1 MKTRSNIFTIM
12 RKEFARFFGD
22 KRLVIT
28 TLILPGLLIY
38 VIYSFMGSG
47 MESVFMPSDD
57 EPTEIYAVNM
67 PSTVR
72 AALSQSTSKI
82 NITDTDKLSDEE
94 IRQRIHEGDADIY
107 VEFPESFDE
116 YVAGFVPG
124 AQEPFDIG
132 IYYDSTDADSSS
144 AYSTLSYVLD
154 AIESSVANIY
164 NINSDGKTY
173 DVATEEDTTGMIF
186 AMLMPLLLIMFIF
199 SGCMS
204 VAPES
209 IAGEKERG
217 TVAALLVTPVKRSE
231 IAIGKIVS
239 LSCIALLCGLSSF
252 IGTMAALPKLMGSD
266 SEGMGIT
273 ASVYDIG
280 DYVSLLFVVLSTVLF
295 FVSVISIISAFAK
308 SVKEAS
314 TLVTPLMIIVMVA
327 GVSAMF
333 GDGAQTSVVM
343 YLIPIYNSVQCLS
356 GIFSFSLSVAG
367 LAVTVVS
374 NLVYTAVAVYLLK
387 KMFDSE
393 RIMFS
398 R

>member
-1 MKTRSNIFTIM
+1 MKSKIFTII

-22 KRLVIT
+22 KRLVLT

-47 MESVFMPSDD
+47 MESVFSPSDD
-57 EPTEIYAVNM
+57 EPMEIYAVNM
-67 PSTVR
+67 PSTVS

-82 NITDTDKLSDEE
+82 NITGTDKLSDEQ
-94 IRQRIHEGDADIY
+94 IRQKIHDLDVDIY
-107 VEFPESFDE
+107 VEFPEDFDE
-116 YVAGFVPG
+116 RVSNFVPG
-124 AQEPFDIG
+124 VNEPFAIG
-132 IYYDSTDADSSS
+132 IYYDSTNADSSA
-144 AYSTLSYVLD
+144 AYSTLSYILD

-164 NINSDGKTY
+164 DVNSDGKTY

-231 IAIGKIVS
+231 IAIGKIIS
-239 LSCIALLCGLSSF
+239 LSCISLLCGISSF
-252 IGTMAALPKLMGSD
+252 VGTMASLPKLMGGD
-266 SEGMGIT
+266 AENMGIT
-273 ASVYDIG
+273 ANVYGVG
-280 DYVSLLFVVLSTVLF
+280 DYISLLFVVLSTVLF

-308 SVKEAS
+308 SVKEAG
-314 TLVTPLMIIVMVA
+314 TLVTPLMIVVMVA

-333 GDGAQTSVVM
+333 GDGAQASSVM

-356 GIFSFSLSVAG
+356 GVFSFSLNSVN
-367 LAVTVVS
+367 LVITVVA
-374 NLVYTAVAVYLLK
+374 NLVYTAVAVYILK

-393 RIMFS
+393 SIMFS

>member
-1 MKTRSNIFTIM
+1 MKTKSNIFTIM

-22 KRLVIT
+22 KRLVLT

-47 MESVFMPSDD
+47 MESVFSPSED
-57 EPTEIYAVNM
+57 EPMEIYAVNM

-82 NITDTDKLSDEE
+82 NITDTDELSDEE
-94 IRQRIHEGDADIY
+94 VKQKIHDLDADIY
-107 VEFPESFDE
+107 VEFPEDFDE
-116 YVAGFVPG
+116 RVSSFVPG
-124 AQEPFDIG
+124 VNEPFAIG
-132 IYYDSTDADSSS
+132 IYYDSTNADSSS

-164 NINSDGKTY
+164 DVNSDGKIY

-231 IAIGKIVS
+231 IAIGKIIS
-239 LSCIALLCGLSSF
+239 LSCIALLCGISSF
-252 IGTMAALPKLMGSD
+252 VGTMASLPKLMGGD
-266 SEGMGIT
+266 AEGMGIT
-273 ASVYDIG
+273 ANVYGVG
-280 DYVSLLFVVLSTVLF
+280 DYISLLLVVLSTVLF

-308 SVKEAS
+308 SVKEAG
-314 TLVTPLMIIVMVA
+314 TLVTPLMIVVMVA

-333 GDGAQTSVVM
+333 GSGAQTSSLM

-356 GIFSFSLSVAG
+356 GVFSFSLSSVN
-367 LAVTVVS
+367 LLITVVA
-374 NLVYTAVAVYLLK
+374 NIVYTAIAVYILK

-393 RIMFS
+393 NIMFAK
-398 R
+398 

>member
-47 MESVFMPSDD
+47 MESVFSPSDD
-57 EPTEIYAVNM
+57 EPMEIYAVNM
-67 PSTVR
+67 PNTVR
-72 AALSQSTSKI
+72 VALSQSTSDI
-82 NITDTDKLSDEE
+82 NITDTEELSDEE
-94 IRQRIHEGDADIY
+94 IKQKIHDLDADIY
-107 VEFPESFDE
+107 VEFPKDFDE
-116 YVAGFVPG
+116 RVSSFVPG
-124 AQEPFDIG
+124 VNEPFAIG
-132 IYYDSTDADSSS
+132 IYYDSTNADSSA

-164 NINSDGKTY
+164 DVNSDGKIY

-231 IAIGKIVS
+231 IAIGKIIS
-239 LSCIALLCGLSSF
+239 LSCISLLCGISSF
-252 IGTMAALPKLMGSD
+252 VGTMASLPKLMGGD
-266 SEGMGIT
+266 AEDMGIT
-273 ASVYDIG
+273 ANVYEVG
-280 DYVSLLFVVLSTVLF
+280 DYISLLFIVLSTVLF

-308 SVKEAS
+308 SVKEAG
-314 TLVTPLMIIVMVA
+314 TLVTPLMIVVMVA

-333 GDGAQTSVVM
+333 GGGAQTSSLM

-356 GIFSFSLSVAG
+356 GVFSFSLSSVN
-367 LAVTVVS
+367 LVITVVA
-374 NLVYTAVAVYLLK
+374 NIVYTAIAVYILK

-393 RIMFS
+393 SIMFAK
-398 R
+398 

>member
-1 MKTRSNIFTIM
+1 MKSKIFTII

-22 KRLVIT
+22 KRLVLT

-47 MESVFMPSDD
+47 MESVFSPSDD
-57 EPTEIYAVNM
+57 EPMEIYAVNM
-67 PSTVR
+67 PSTVS

-82 NITDTDKLSDEE
+82 NITGTDKLSDEQ
-94 IRQRIHEGDADIY
+94 IRQKIHDLDVDIY
-107 VEFPESFDE
+107 VEFPEDFDE
-116 YVAGFVPG
+116 RVSNFVPG
-124 AQEPFDIG
+124 VNEPFAIG
-132 IYYDSTDADSSS
+132 IYYDSTNADSSA
-144 AYSTLSYVLD
+144 AYSTLSYILD

-164 NINSDGKTY
+164 DVNSDGKTY

-231 IAIGKIVS
+231 IAIGKIIS
-239 LSCIALLCGLSSF
+239 LSCISLLCGISSF
-252 IGTMAALPKLMGSD
+252 VGTMASLPKLMGGD
-266 SEGMGIT
+266 AENMGIT
-273 ASVYDIG
+273 ANVYGVG
-280 DYVSLLFVVLSTVLF
+280 DYISLLFVVLSTVLF

-308 SVKEAS
+308 SVKEAG
-314 TLVTPLMIIVMVA
+314 TLVTPLMIVVMVA

-333 GDGAQTSVVM
+333 GDGAQASSVM
-343 YLIPIYNSVQCLS
+343 YLIPTYNSVQCLS
-356 GIFSFSLSVAG
+356 GVFSFSLNSVN
-367 LAVTVVS
+367 LVITVVA
-374 NLVYTAVAVYLLK
+374 NLVYTAVAVYILK

-393 RIMFS
+393 SIMFS

>member
-1 MKTRSNIFTIM
+1 MKSKIFTIM

-22 KRLVIT
+22 KRLVFT

-47 MESVFMPSDD
+47 MESVFSPSDD
-57 EPTEIYAVNM
+57 EPMEIYAVNM
-67 PSTVR
+67 PSTVS
-72 AALSQSTSKI
+72 AALSQSTSQI
-82 NITDTDKLSDEE
+82 NITGTDKLSDEQ
-94 IRQRIHEGDADIY
+94 IRQKIHDLDADIY
-107 VEFPESFDE
+107 VEFPEDFDE
-116 YVAGFVPG
+116 RVSNFVPG
-124 AQEPFDIG
+124 VNEPFKIG
-132 IYYDSTDADSSS
+132 IYYDSTNADSSA

-164 NINSDGKTY
+164 DVNSDGKTY

-231 IAIGKIVS
+231 IAIGKIIS

-252 IGTMAALPKLMGSD
+252 VGTMASLPKLMGGD
-266 SEGMGIT
+266 AENMGIT
-273 ASVYDIG
+273 ANVYGVG
-280 DYVSLLFVVLSTVLF
+280 DYISLLFIVLSTVLF

-308 SVKEAS
+308 SVREAG
-314 TLVTPLMIIVMVA
+314 TLVTPLMIVVMVA

-333 GDGAQTSVVM
+333 GDGAQASSVM

-356 GIFSFSLSVAG
+356 GVFSFSLNSVN
-367 LAVTVVS
+367 LVITVVA
-374 NLVYTAVAVYLLK
+374 NLVYTAVAVYILK

-393 RIMFS
+393 SIMFS

>member
-47 MESVFMPSDD
+47 MESVFSPSGD
-57 EPTEIYAVNM
+57 EPMNIYAVNM

-72 AALSQSTSKI
+72 MALSQSTSNI
-82 NITDTDKLSDEE
+82 NITDTDELSDEE
-94 IRQRIHEGDADIY
+94 IKQKIHDLDMDIY
-107 VEFPESFDE
+107 VEFPEDFDE
-116 YVAGFVPG
+116 RVSSFVPG
-124 AQEPFDIG
+124 ANEPFAIG
-132 IYYDSTDADSSS
+132 IYYDSTNADSSA

-154 AIESSVANIY
+154 AIESSMANIY
-164 NINSDGKTY
+164 DVNSDGKIY

-231 IAIGKIVS
+231 IAIGKIIS
-239 LSCIALLCGLSSF
+239 LSCISLLCGISSF
-252 IGTMAALPKLMGSD
+252 VGTMASLPKLMGGD
-266 SEGMGIT
+266 AEDMGIT
-273 ASVYDIG
+273 ANVYEVG
-280 DYVSLLFVVLSTVLF
+280 DYISLLFIVLSTVLF

-308 SVKEAS
+308 SVKEAG
-314 TLVTPLMIIVMVA
+314 TLVTPLMIVVMVA

-333 GDGAQTSVVM
+333 GGGAQTSPLM

-356 GIFSFSLSVAG
+356 GVFSFSLSSVN
-367 LAVTVVS
+367 LVITVVA
-374 NLVYTAVAVYLLK
+374 NIVYTAIAVYILK

-393 RIMFS
+393 SIMFAK
-398 R
+398 

>member
-1 MKTRSNIFTIM
+1 MKSKIFTIM

-22 KRLVIT
+22 KRLVFT

-47 MESVFMPSDD
+47 MESVFSPSDD
-57 EPTEIYAVNM
+57 EPMEIYAVNM
-67 PSTVR
+67 PSTVS
-72 AALSQSTSKI
+72 AALSQSTSQI
-82 NITDTDKLSDEE
+82 NITGTDKLSDEQ
-94 IRQRIHEGDADIY
+94 IRQKIHDLDADIY
-107 VEFPESFDE
+107 VEFPEDFDE
-116 YVAGFVPG
+116 RVSNFVPG
-124 AQEPFDIG
+124 MNEPFKIG
-132 IYYDSTDADSSS
+132 IYYDSTNADSSA

-164 NINSDGKTY
+164 DVNSDGKTY

-231 IAIGKIVS
+231 IAIGKIIS

-252 IGTMAALPKLMGSD
+252 VGTMASLPKLMGGD
-266 SEGMGIT
+266 AENMGIT
-273 ASVYDIG
+273 ANVYGVG
-280 DYVSLLFVVLSTVLF
+280 DYISLLFIVLSTVLF

-308 SVKEAS
+308 SVREAG
-314 TLVTPLMIIVMVA
+314 TLVTPLMIVVMVA

-333 GDGAQTSVVM
+333 GDGAQASSVM

-356 GIFSFSLSVAG
+356 GVFSFSLNSVN
-367 LAVTVVS
+367 LVITVVA
-374 NLVYTAVAVYLLK
+374 NLVYTAVAVYILK

-393 RIMFS
+393 SIMFS